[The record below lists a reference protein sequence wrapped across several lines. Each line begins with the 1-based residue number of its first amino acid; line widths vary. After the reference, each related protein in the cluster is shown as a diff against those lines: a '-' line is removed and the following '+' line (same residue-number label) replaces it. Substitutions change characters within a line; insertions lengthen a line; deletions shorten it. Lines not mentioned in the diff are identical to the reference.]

1 MEHFSITQTMANRQQ
16 KITTGDILAS
26 ALRTLI
32 RIQLKNRTPNIFL
45 IQNKGKGPP
54 GRARSPDR
62 GNPLLPDPKPAAGK
76 SSKIT
81 THIIQY
87 QYFNFFHN

>member
-1 MEHFSITQTMANRQQ
+1 MKHLSVNQ
-16 KITTGDILAS
+16 KT
-26 ALRTLI
+26 ALRQNRKNIKDALACASQIFT
-32 RIQLKNRTPNIFL
+32 RIQLKIGIPNIFL

-54 GRARSPDR
+54 GRSRSPDR

>member
-1 MEHFSITQTMANRQQ
+1 MKHLSVNQ
-16 KITTGDILAS
+16 KT
-26 ALRTLI
+26 ALRQNRKNIKDALACASQIFT
-32 RIQLKNRTPNIFL
+32 RIQLKIGIPNIFL